1 MLLIAA
7 DPARGERDPER
18 DQEDTPQP
26 MLASPKD
33 EREARD
39 TDSDP
44 TRGYEEA
51 VDLAARRV
59 PY

>member
-1 MLLIAA
+1 MLVVAA

-18 DQEDTPQP
+18 DQEDTSQP

-33 EREARD
+33 EREAHD
-39 TDSDP
+39 TDSDA
-44 TRGYEEA
+44 TRGHEET

-59 PY
+59 SD